1 MKVDEQ
7 KWAYALGKV
16 KGILDNANVEYW
28 LELGTLLGAVRDHKF
43 ISYDSDIDIGM
54 LCADSS
60 KVIARISEF
69 ESKGF
74 KVDITDNRI
83 CLSCEDCNVELM
95 IYRSRENVYWDLHLK
110 QAPKF
115 ARVATYFSMIG
126 ERLPYIN
133 HLQKRN
139 KQLLKEKIVLSLIP
153 DFAARFVR
161 SVCFKIYELF
171 GAKYCAVVVPKH
183 FYDNLDWMRLYG
195 IGFSIPSNVEDYL
208 ALRYG
213 KDWGTPDLNYVAYSK
228 DKTIDKKFDVG
239 SRTDLM
245 LLKCRGEK

>member
-7 KWAYALGKV
+7 KWAYSLGKV

-43 ISYDSDIDIGM
+43 ISYDSDVDIGM
-54 LCADSS
+54 LCSDSY
-60 KVIARISEF
+60 KVIARINEF

-74 KVDITDNRI
+74 KVDVTDNRI

-110 QAPKF
+110 KAPKF
-115 ARVATYFSMIG
+115 ARVATYFSMIA
-126 ERLPYIN
+126 ERIPYKK
-133 HLQKRN
+133 HLQTRKN
-139 KQLLKEKIVLSLIP
+139 QLLKEKIILSLIP
-153 DFAARFVR
+153 DFASGFVR
-161 SVCFKIYELF
+161 GICFKIYKLF

-183 FYDNLDWMRLYG
+183 FYDNLDWMQMYG
-195 IGFSIPSNVEDYL
+195 MGFSIPSNAEEYL

-213 KDWGTPDLNYVAYSK
+213 KDWRTPDLNYVAYSK
-228 DKTIDKKFDVG
+228 DRTIDRNFDVG
-239 SRTDLM
+239 DRNNVT
-245 LLKCRGEK
+245 LLKC